1 MTSNKQVEPHIA
13 FQCCQRAVRIHA
25 ARVSYPEGVS
35 LESQICRFTE
45 DEVSNF
51 ASKPLTREV
60 FRCFLFQ
67 IHPITSH
74 SGSVMPDQKK
84 EYHLSLIINH
94 IP

>member
-67 IHPITSH
+67 IHPITR
-74 SGSVMPDQKK
+74 VMRSKYLK
-84 EYHLSLIINH
+84 S
-94 IP
+94 